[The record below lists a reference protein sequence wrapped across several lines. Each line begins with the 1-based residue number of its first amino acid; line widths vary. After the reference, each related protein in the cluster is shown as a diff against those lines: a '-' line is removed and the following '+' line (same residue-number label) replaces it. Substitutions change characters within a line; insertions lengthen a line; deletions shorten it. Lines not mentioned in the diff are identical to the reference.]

1 MNKFIDIPP
10 PSRSIQQPHPLLK
23 QSDQRYALDLRNIK
37 KILHAES
44 HIFIVLLGAILGA
57 IIALAIG
64 YSIQASL
71 WSYISLSLIPIIS
84 SYILR
89 EVYIYTLL
97 NFQED

>member
-10 PSRSIQQPHPLLK
+10 SRPIQQPNPLLK
-23 QSDQRYALDLRNIK
+23 HTDQRCSLDLKDIK
-37 KILHAES
+37 KIIHAES
-44 HIFIVLLGAILGA
+44 HIFIVLLGAVLGA

-97 NFQED
+97 NFQEN